1 MTASDAVNL
10 DTSGATGF
18 VAEGSA
24 VRGLLKAYV
33 QGRAMLM
40 CATAEAEFLRAV
52 RLQAGPFETARA
64 ARFLARIARVPD
76 GPSARVMALRATK
89 KVHGPDKI
97 IFGTGDALGVV
108 TATADGRFVR
118 GAAGQGVI
126 LNVFLHPPARFQG
139 R

>member
-1 MTASDAVNL
+1 AGGDVPPAVGRAAAGRVDGEDGRGFRPGAAARHAAGRRPGRRHRPAGDVADRHDDDPGRDPVPAVAAGGAVTASDAVNL

-64 ARFLARIARVPD
+64 ARFLAR
-76 GPSARVMALRATK
+76 
-89 KVHGPDKI
+89 
-97 IFGTGDALGVV
+97 
-108 TATADGRFVR
+108 
-118 GAAGQGVI
+118 
-126 LNVFLHPPARFQG
+126 
-139 R
+139 